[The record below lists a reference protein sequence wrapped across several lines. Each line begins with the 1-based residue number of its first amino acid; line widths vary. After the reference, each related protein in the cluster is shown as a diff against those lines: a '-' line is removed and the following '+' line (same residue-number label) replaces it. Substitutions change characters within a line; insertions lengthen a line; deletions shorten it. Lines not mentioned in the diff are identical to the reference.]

1 MKQLNQVLVCAFN
14 SKGHVLTIDNN
25 NLPHGCMLPDETQRE
40 TAVRV
45 LYEQTG
51 FVIDQYDLMGLM
63 YDVIKGTPERH
74 VLCYLCTKVLANPND
89 AYTEQPETHWYNSRT
104 SRLKFQ
110 STQQFLSVC
119 NDYDYSHAALL
130 DASTVSTQMRL
141 PWAKTC
147 SARPEGSSLC
157 YTSLDKTTNPEL
169 KETEMNTPV
178 QTEPKSL
185 NEITYT
191 LSEVHQ
197 LIKNNYYEGVKDGQ
211 SRADT
216 ALKEAMSKFYTETEV
231 QQMLT
236 EVYQDGLTA
245 GDSLSTSEIQSLVTQ
260 QSKVI
265 FDLEC
270 EISELKELTSYL
282 SERSYIQE
290 VQDLRKALFNK
301 MSTKQKRLGKLVSLQ
316 TKLKRSK

>member
-14 SKGHVLTIDNN
+14 SKGHVLTIDSN

-40 TAVRV
+40 TAVRIMR
-45 LYEQTG
+45 EQTG
-51 FVIDQYDLMGLM
+51 CVITEQDLVALM
-63 YDVIKGTPERH
+63 YDVIKGEAERH
-74 VLCYLCTKVLANPND
+74 ILCYLCTKVLTNPND

-104 SRLKFQ
+104 SQLKFL
-110 STQQFLSVC
+110 STQQFLLGCS
-119 NDYDYSHAALL
+119 DYDYNHAALL

-141 PWAKTC
+141 PWSKTC
-147 SARPEGSSLC
+147 SLC

-169 KETEMNTPV
+169 KETEMQTTTEEIISKMV
-178 QTEPKSL
+178 QTRRLAQVAEY
-185 NEITYT
+185 NR
-191 LSEVHQ
+191 
-197 LIKNNYYEGVKDGQ
+197 GFKDGHH
-211 SRADT
+211 SELRIT
-216 ALKEAMSKFYTETEV
+216 LKEAMSKFYTETEV

-236 EVYQDGLTA
+236 EAYQDGLTT

-265 FDLEC
+265 FELEC

-290 VQDLRKALFNK
+290 VQDLRKAMFNR